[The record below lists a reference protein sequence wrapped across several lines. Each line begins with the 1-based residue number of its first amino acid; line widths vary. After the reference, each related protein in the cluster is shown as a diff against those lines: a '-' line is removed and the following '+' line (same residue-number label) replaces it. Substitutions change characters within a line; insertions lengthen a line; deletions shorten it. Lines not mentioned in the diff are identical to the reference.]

1 MTRADRAESLF
12 RLGYNCSQAVLLSF
26 SDIIS
31 DSEENLAHIAFLL
44 GGGVSRLREVC
55 GAVSGMGMAAGMI
68 FPASVPCTG
77 EEKAENYKMMQ
88 ELAFEFKKRN
98 GSYIC
103 RELLGIE
110 SPGAQAPS
118 PESRTAQYYK
128 KRPCIALIR
137 SAVDILEEY
146 ISEQN

>member
-26 SDIIS
+26 SDIIC
-31 DSEENLAHIAFLL
+31 DSEQNLAHISFLL

>member
-26 SDIIS
+26 SDIID
-31 DSEENLAHIAFLL
+31 DSEENLAHISFLL